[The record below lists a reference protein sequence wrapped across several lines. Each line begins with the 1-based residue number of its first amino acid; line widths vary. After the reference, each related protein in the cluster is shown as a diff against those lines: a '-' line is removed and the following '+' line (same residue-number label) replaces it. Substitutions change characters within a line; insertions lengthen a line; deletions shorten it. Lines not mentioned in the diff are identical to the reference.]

1 MSAPFLLCSFFANC
15 TTKLHIGIVRRILI
29 VSATAAEVSPLLS
42 NVAADIGLDCFIIA
56 QERNVELWCLIAGV
70 GAAPYS
76 YSLGRALA
84 QKQFDFVVGVG
95 IAGTYNP
102 HLKLGSV
109 VAVLTETFADYGID
123 DKGKFLSLFQI
134 GLLNPSVMPYT
145 DGVMVCSS
153 PLCASSAIGLPVVTG
168 ITVASATGSHERI
181 GLLSELYSADI
192 ETMEGA
198 ALFYCCLME
207 GLPFL
212 SVRAISNR
220 VEPRDRSRWQIPL
233 AVKNLCNEV
242 QRVVN
247 IIDNS
252 LGD

>member
-1 MSAPFLLCSFFANC
+1 MLPFLQIAPHYYTYN
-15 TTKLHIGIVRRILI
+15 IVRKILL
-29 VSATAAEVSPLLS
+29 VAATAAEVAPLFNYKMDYS
-42 NVAADIGLDCFIIA
+42 KDGCFLVLGK
-56 QERNVELWCLIAGV
+56 RNVEVWCLIAGI
-70 GAAPYS
+70 GAAPYA
-76 YSLGRALA
+76 YSLGRMLALSH
-84 QKQFDFVVGVG
+84 FDFVLGIG
-95 IAGTYNP
+95 IAGSYNP
-102 HLKLGSV
+102 HLKLGGV
-109 VAVLTETFADYGID
+109 VAVLTETFADYGVD

-134 GLLNPSVMPYT
+134 GILNPSAMPYT
-145 DGVMVCSS
+145 DGVMVCPS
-153 PLCASSAIGLPVVTG
+153 PLCSLSVIGLPVVTG

-220 VEPRDRSRWQIPL
+220 VEPRDRNQWQIPL
-233 AVKNLCNEV
+233 AVKSLCSEV
-242 QRVVN
+242 ERVVD

-252 LGD
+252 LGE